1 MLIFDNLAIKQGAF
15 CLKAHFEIGAG
26 VTAVMGPSG
35 AGKSTLL
42 NAVAGFA
49 AGGGAI
55 IHNGQRIDM
64 LPPAQR
70 PVSMLFQDNNL
81 FPHLTIR
88 ENVGLGLRL
97 NRRLG
102 TVEQAAVTKVL
113 AQVGLEGMEDRKPAA
128 LSGGQQSRAAL
139 ARTLLAGQPIVLLD
153 EPFSALGPGLKDE
166 MLDLMQSILT
176 HNADCIIL
184 MVTHDPNDA
193 KRTASQ
199 VIWVDD
205 GVAAAPV
212 NTAELFANPPA
223 SLRNYLG
230 EMG

>member
-1 MLIFDNLAIKQGAF
+1 MLTFKCVDIRQGEF
-15 CLKAHFEIGAG
+15 SLKANFDVGTG

-42 NAVAGFA
+42 NAVAGFV
-49 AGGGAI
+49 AGEGSIMLDGY
-55 IHNGQRIDM
+55 RIDL
-64 LPPAQR
+64 LPPAKR

-102 TVEQAAVTKVL
+102 AAEQAQVTNVL
-113 AQVGLEGMEDRKPAA
+113 AQVGLAGMEERKPAA

-166 MLDLMQSILT
+166 MLDLMQTILT
-176 HNADCIIL
+176 HRADCTIL

-193 KRTASQ
+193 KRIASQ
-199 VIWVDD
+199 VIWVND

-212 NTAELFANPPA
+212 ETAELFANPPM
-223 SLRNYLG
+223 SLRTYLG
-230 EMG
+230 ETG